1 MSKVSKFSLSWIM
14 TFAIALLLAKAA
26 GVVLLWMLPAKG
38 VSLPKHYSFT
48 PPYIRV
54 DLSSLFGVTYTSK
67 KSSGAS
73 QHTQQSVSGA
83 VSIDGYILKGLYSG
97 EKKGFVIIA
106 KKSSPEKT
114 KIIAIGESMDGY
126 RLKAIR
132 LHAAVFEKGGKEY
145 LLKLEET
152 KSAKNVHFLHADS
165 TLQEDDSGIYV
176 VSKRD
181 ISHFASNPREIWKNI
196 AIHEIRSGREIRGF
210 KVTWVKPGSKFAKI
224 GIKKG
229 DVIIKA
235 NNKRLKSYK
244 DAIDIYANINKLK
257 EVSIVVLRNGEE
269 KELIYEI
276 H

>member
-1 MSKVSKFSLSWIM
+1 MSRVSKFSLGKLLP
-14 TFAIALLLAKAA
+14 FAIALLLAKAV
-26 GVVLLWMLPAKG
+26 GVVLVWMLPMEG
-38 VSLPKHYSFT
+38 VSLQKHYTVT

-54 DLSSLFGVTYTSK
+54 DLGKLFGVSRSSKSTVSTLQSSTQSATVTSI
-67 KSSGAS
+67 SGL
-73 QHTQQSVSGA
+73 
-83 VSIDGYILKGLYSG
+83 ILKGLYGG
-97 EKKGFVIIA
+97 EKKGFAIIA
-106 KKSSPEKT
+106 KKSSPNKT
-114 KIIAIGESMDGY
+114 RIIALGESIEGY

-132 LHAAVFEKGGKEY
+132 LHEAVFEKGGKEY
-145 LLKLEET
+145 VLKLQ
-152 KSAKNVHFLHADS
+152 KSKSSRNVKLSYAHS
-165 TLQEDDSGIYV
+165 NESRDDGGIYV
-176 VSKRD
+176 VSKSD
-181 ISHFASNPREIWKNI
+181 IKHFASNPREIWKNI

-210 KVTWVKPGSKFAKI
+210 KVTWVKPGSKFAQI

-244 DAIDIYANINKLK
+244 DAIDIYANINKLR